1 MKITFRHLHQIEVLA
16 KRCSFA
22 KAAQDLNI
30 SQPALSRSISS
41 LEGQLGVQLFDR
53 SKREVVATMF
63 GRHLLERG
71 KPVLQEMMLMER
83 DLDLLHGME
92 SGELVVGSG
101 PFPAEIS
108 LGKSVARFSRN
119 YPGMNVRVV
128 IDRSPAL
135 LFRLRRRELDIFVGD
150 TRTIKDTSNLDII
163 QLPQQQGYFCCRP
176 GHPLTEKKQLNVK
189 DLFFY
194 PLAVMWFPKVIL
206 IALAR
211 AAGLH
216 LDSMD
221 DLPSAV
227 LQCDYLKVLFDIISN
242 SDAIGLI
249 TRPILNFPRE
259 QQLVPLPLT
268 MPELNTHYGL
278 VSLSNYSQPPAV
290 QMFQQYMIEIEEQFS
305 RGKGQ
310 GDFSIP

>member
-1 MKITFRHLHQIEVLA
+1 MKTTFRHLRQIEVLA
-16 KRCSFA
+16 QRGNFA
-22 KAAQDLNI
+22 KAAQELNI

-41 LEGQLGVQLFDR
+41 LEEQLGVQLFDR
-53 SKREVVATMF
+53 SKRGVVPTMF
-63 GRHLLERG
+63 GKHLLERG
-71 KPVLQEMMLMER
+71 KPILQEMMLMER

-101 PFPAEIS
+101 PLPAEMS

-119 YPGMNVRVV
+119 YPGMDVRII

-135 LFRLRRRELDIFVGD
+135 LARLRRREIDIFVGD
-150 TRTIKDTSNLDII
+150 TRTIKDTSNLDIAP
-163 QLPQQQGYFCCRP
+163 LPHQQGYFCCRL
-176 GHPLTEKKQLNVK
+176 GHPLTEEKQLKVK
-189 DLFFY
+189 DLFSY

-206 IALAR
+206 IALAK

-216 LDSMD
+216 LDSID

-227 LQCDYLKVLFDIISN
+227 LQCDYLKVLFDIISE

-249 TRPILNFPRE
+249 TRPILNLPRE
-259 QQLVPLPLT
+259 QQLVLLPLT
-268 MPELNTHYGL
+268 TPELNTHYGL

-290 QMFQQYMIEIEEQFS
+290 QMFQQYMIEVEEQYS
-305 RGKGQ
+305 RVRGQ
-310 GDFSIP
+310 EEPSIP

>member
-1 MKITFRHLHQIEVLA
+1 
-16 KRCSFA
+16 
-22 KAAQDLNI
+22 
-30 SQPALSRSISS
+30 
-41 LEGQLGVQLFDR
+41 
-53 SKREVVATMF
+53 
-63 GRHLLERG
+63 
-71 KPVLQEMMLMER
+71 
-83 DLDLLHGME
+83 
-92 SGELVVGSG
+92 
-101 PFPAEIS
+101 
-108 LGKSVARFSRN
+108 
-119 YPGMNVRVV
+119 
-128 IDRSPAL
+128 
-135 LFRLRRRELDIFVGD
+135 
-150 TRTIKDTSNLDII
+150 
-163 QLPQQQGYFCCRP
+163 
-176 GHPLTEKKQLNVK
+176 
-189 DLFFY
+189 
-194 PLAVMWFPKVIL
+194 
-206 IALAR
+206 
-211 AAGLH
+211 
-216 LDSMD
+216 MD